1 MRSIRIGSGSG
12 MWPDRL
18 DAAIEIIEKGNVG
31 YISFDTMAEVTL
43 PGLQKLRFDNPEKGY
58 TDIRRTANDVMP
70 VCVRNGVRL
79 ISNCGGVNP
88 LSAGKIAIDVAT
100 KMGLHGTRVATIS
113 GDDTIGEECL
123 ARIKELR
130 GKGISLDHLDTG
142 ERLESIE
149 GRIIA
154 MSVYLGAEPIV
165 EALEHGAQIV
175 ITGRHT
181 DSAMWLAPPC
191 YEFGWGLT
199 DCDRL
204 AAGVIVGHLAECSGH
219 ITGGNFS
226 FWQEVPDP
234 VHLGFPIVEMYENGE
249 AMITKVEGSGGVVSE
264 ATCKEQLLY
273 ELHDP
278 ANYMTPD
285 VVADV
290 TELRFEQVGED
301 RVKLSGIK
309 GKPRPA
315 TLKACIGYRDGYIG
329 QAFAFYAWPKALA
342 KARRAEE
349 ILRERFRMMGIEAD
363 EIKFDY
369 IGVNSLHG
377 SLSPEPEVELNEV
390 GLRIAVKSPK
400 ESDVIKVIRDIYA
413 MDLSGPAA
421 QTGVFH
427 LPHREIIAMW
437 PTLIPRGEIQHKV
450 VVTEIP

>member
-1 MRSIRIGSGSG
+1 MRSIRLGSGSG
-12 MWPDRL
+12 MWPDRS
-18 DAAIEIIEKGNVG
+18 DAAIEIIEQGNVG
-31 YISFDTMAEVTL
+31 YISFDTMAEMTL
-43 PGLQKLRFDNPEKGY
+43 PGMQKLRFDDPEKGY
-58 TDIRRTANDVMP
+58 TDIRRTANDIMPHCVMNK
-70 VCVRNGVRL
+70 VGL
-79 ISNCGGVNP
+79 ISNCGGANP
-88 LSAGKIAIDVAT
+88 LSAWKIAIDVAN
-100 KMGLHGTRVATIS
+100 KLGLHGTRIATIS
-113 GDDTIGEECL
+113 GDDTTGEECL

-130 GKGISLDHLDTG
+130 GKGLSLDHLDTG
-142 ERLESIE
+142 EKLESIE
-149 GRIIA
+149 DRIIA
-154 MSVYLGAEPIV
+154 MSVYLGAEPIA
-165 EALEHGAQIV
+165 EALEQGAQIV

-181 DSAMWLAPPC
+181 DSAMWLAPAC
-191 YEFGWGLT
+191 YEFGWALT
-199 DCDRL
+199 DWDRL

-234 VHLGFPIVEMYENGE
+234 AHLGFPIVEVYENGE
-249 AMITKVEGSGGVVSE
+249 AIITKVEGSGGLVSE

-278 ANYMTPD
+278 AYYVTPD

-290 TELRFEQVGED
+290 TGLKFEQVGKD

-315 TLKACIGYRDGYIG
+315 TLKACIGYRDGYVG
-329 QAFAFYAWPKALA
+329 QAFAFYAWPRALA

-349 ILRERFRMMGIEAD
+349 ILRGRFQMMGIEAD
-363 EIKFDY
+363 EIRFDY

-390 GLRIAVKSPK
+390 GLRVAVKSTE
-400 ESDVIKVIRDIYA
+400 ESNVIKVIRDIYA
-413 MDLSGPAA
+413 LDLSGPAA

-427 LPHREIIAMW
+427 LPPREMIAMW
-437 PTLIPRGEIQHKV
+437 PTLIPREEIQHEV

>member
-1 MRSIRIGSGSG
+1 
-12 MWPDRL
+12 D
-18 DAAIEIIEKGNVG
+18 
-31 YISFDTMAEVTL
+31 
-43 PGLQKLRFDNPEKGY
+43 
-58 TDIRRTANDVMP
+58 
-70 VCVRNGVRL
+70 
-79 ISNCGGVNP
+79 
-88 LSAGKIAIDVAT
+88 
-100 KMGLHGTRVATIS
+100 
-113 GDDTIGEECL
+113 
-123 ARIKELR
+123 
-130 GKGISLDHLDTG
+130 
-142 ERLESIE
+142 
-149 GRIIA
+149 
-154 MSVYLGAEPIV
+154 PIV
-165 EALEHGAQIV
+165 EALGQGAQIV

-191 YEFGWGLT
+191 YDFGWGLT
-199 DCDRL
+199 DWDRL

-400 ESDVIKVIRDIYA
+400 ESDVIKVIRDICA

-437 PTLIPRGEIQHKV
+437 PTLIPREEIQHKV

>member
-1 MRSIRIGSGSG
+1 MKSIRLGSGSG

-18 DAAIEIIEKGNVG
+18 DAAIEIIEQGNVG
-31 YISFDTMAEVTL
+31 YISFDTMAEMTL
-43 PGLQKLRFDNPEKGY
+43 PGMQKLRFDNPEKGY
-58 TDIRRTANDVMP
+58 TDIRRTANDIMPHCVMNK
-70 VCVRNGVRL
+70 VGL
-79 ISNCGGVNP
+79 ISNCGGANP
-88 LSAGKIAIDVAT
+88 LSAGKIAADVAN
-100 KMGLHGTRVATIS
+100 KLGLHGTRIATVS
-113 GDDTIGEECL
+113 GDDTTGEGCL

-142 ERLESIE
+142 EKLESIE
-149 GRIIA
+149 DRIIA
-154 MSVYLGAEPIV
+154 MSVYLGAEPIA
-165 EALEHGAQIV
+165 EALEQGAQIV

-181 DSAMWLAPPC
+181 DSAMWLAPAC
-191 YEFGWGLT
+191 YELGWALT
-199 DCDRL
+199 DWDRL

-234 VHLGFPIVEMYENGE
+234 AHLGFPIVEVYENGE
-249 AMITKVEGSGGVVSE
+249 AIITKVEGSGGVVSE

-290 TELRFEQVGED
+290 TGLKFEQGGKD

-315 TLKACIGYRDGYIG
+315 TLKACIGYRDGYVG
-329 QAFAFYAWPKALA
+329 QAFAFYAWPRALA

-349 ILRERFRMMGIEAD
+349 ILRGRFQMMGIEAD
-363 EIKFDY
+363 EIRFDY
-369 IGVNSLHG
+369 IGVNSLHE

-390 GLRIAVKSPK
+390 GLRVAVKSPE
-400 ESDVIKVIRDIYA
+400 ESNVMKVIRDIYA
-413 MDLSGPAA
+413 LDLSGPAA

-427 LPHREIIAMW
+427 LPPREMIALW
-437 PTLIPRGEIQHKV
+437 PTLIPREEVQHEM